1 MKMVY
6 KLKYKFKII
15 RTFNSSG
22 DIIFLEMKGEGLFKS
37 FNFDKKNELKYSKNN
52 SLILIE
58 ELDEKKIE
66 TTENFYNLGLI
77 NLIWMWL
84 QI

>member
-22 DIIFLEMKGEGLFKS
+22 DIIFLEMKGEGLFIS

-58 ELDEKKIE
+58 ELDE
-66 TTENFYNLGLI
+66 
-77 NLIWMWL
+77 
-84 QI
+84 